1 MGIKLSVAEEE
12 GRTALSQRLRAAFL
26 FSLGGFLVLL
36 RRIFLPH
43 FFAAGMLF
51 ALLGYAVYQTL
62 FFMLPGLLA
71 WVAVGLVCGVCGVL
85 ALGYGLA
92 MAFLFTLRAVAE
104 SAEDF
109 LYAWFASLKERVCQH
124 VERMK
129 EGVAKQQ
136 ARVILE
142 NSLRE
147 VVAPLRAYRLGR
159 GPAVVAGVFLSL
171 LTFVTRSVF
180 LARLARLSGATVN
193 FSALFASRATL
204 VGAIFLNLRWLASL
218 LLWGL
223 YLGGMVTF
231 ILCLMWVW

>member
-1 MGIKLSVAEEE
+1 MGIKLSVVQEEVPA
-12 GRTALSQRLRAAFL
+12 ALPQRLRAAFL

-43 FFAAGMLF
+43 FLAAGVLF
-51 ALLGYAVYQTL
+51 ALLGYAVYQTF

-71 WVAVGLVCGVCGVL
+71 WAAVGLVCGVSGLL
-85 ALGYGLA
+85 ALAYGLT
-92 MAFLFTLRAVAE
+92 MAFLFALRAVSE

-109 LYAWFASLKERVCQH
+109 LYAWFASLKQRVRLQ
-124 VERMK
+124 VERMD

-147 VVAPLRAYRLGR
+147 AVAPLKAYRLGR

-180 LARLARLSGATVN
+180 LARLAKLSGATVN

-218 LLWGL
+218 LLWVL
-223 YLGGMVTF
+223 YLGGMAAF
-231 ILCLMWVW
+231 LLCLVWVW

>member
-1 MGIKLSVAEEE
+1 MGIKLSVAEENT
-12 GRTALSQRLRAAFL
+12 RTALSQRLRAAFL

-43 FFAAGMLF
+43 FLAAGVLF

-71 WVAVGLVCGVCGVL
+71 WVAVGLVCSVCGGL

-109 LYAWFASLKERVCQH
+109 LYAWFASLKERVCLH
-124 VERMK
+124 VERME

-147 VVAPLRAYRLGR
+147 VAAPLKAYRLGR

-218 LLWGL
+218 LLWIL
-223 YLGGMVTF
+223 YLGGAVIF